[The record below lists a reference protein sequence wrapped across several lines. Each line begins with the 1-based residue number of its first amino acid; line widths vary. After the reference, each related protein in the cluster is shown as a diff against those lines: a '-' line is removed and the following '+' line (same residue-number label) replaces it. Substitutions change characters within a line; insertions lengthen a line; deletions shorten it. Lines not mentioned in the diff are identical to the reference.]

1 MSNYTKTTDF
11 EAKDGL
17 PSGDSGKIIK
27 GAEFETEFD
36 NIATAVATKS
46 NSAGPTFTGTVTYAT
61 LNDGTTA
68 LTSTVA
74 ELNILDG
81 VTSTAA
87 ELNILDGVTSTAAEL
102 NILDGV
108 TSTAAELNILDG
120 VTSTAAELNILD
132 GVTSTAAELNTLD
145 GVTAVVG
152 ELNALDL
159 GATAVGTAIAS
170 KAVVLDSDKDY
181 TGIRDLTLTG
191 DLTIGGDDLT
201 MGTNTAGMLLVADG
215 TNFNPTAVSS
225 LSAITTIASDDVFL
239 AVDTSGGGLKKVARS
254 VVVGGLATSSALSN
268 VSEDSS
274 PQLGGNLDLNGN
286 DLVTTSNATL
296 DLAPNG
302 TGTVVVRGNTNSGA
316 LVLNCESNTHG
327 QKIYAQP
334 HSASVTNTLMLPAGA
349 NSTLV
354 SLVSTDTLTNKTLT
368 SPKINEDVAVTST
381 ATELN
386 LLDGVTSTTAELN
399 ILDGVTSTAAE
410 LNILDGVTS
419 TAAELNYLDIATL
432 GLTAASKA
440 VTADANGVITLDNGF
455 SEEYAAVASS
465 SAAVS
470 LDLRTAS
477 NFSHDLTENTTISF
491 ANPAASGKVS
501 AATLRIIQGSTA
513 RTITWNS
520 SIKWAADTAPTLTT
534 TNDAVDIF
542 VFYTVDGG
550 TTYYGFTAGQVM
562 S

>member
-120 VTSTAAELNILD
+120 VTSTASELNILDGVTSTTAELNILDGVTSTFTELNLLDGVTSTTAELNILDGVTSTTAELNILD
-132 GVTSTAAELNTLD
+132 GVTSTAAELNILD
-145 GVTAVVG
+145 GVTSTAA
-152 ELNALDL
+152 ELNILDGKDFL
-159 GATAVGTAIAS
+159 DENNFASDSATGIAS
-170 KAVVLDSDKDY
+170 QQSIKAYV
-181 TGIRDLTLTG
+181 
-191 DLTIGGDDLT
+191 
-201 MGTNTAGMLLVADG
+201 DG
-215 TNFNPTAVSS
+215 SVSS
-225 LSAITTIASDDVFL
+225 VTPSSTT
-239 AVDTSGGGLKKVARS
+239 
-254 VVVGGLATSSALSN
+254 
-268 VSEDSS
+268 
-274 PQLGGNLDLNGN
+274 
-286 DLVTTSNATL
+286 
-296 DLAPNG
+296 
-302 TGTVVVRGNTNSGA
+302 
-316 LVLNCESNTHG
+316 
-327 QKIYAQP
+327 
-334 HSASVTNTLMLPAGA
+334 
-349 NSTLV
+349 
-354 SLVSTDTLTNKTLT
+354 TLTNKTLT

-419 TAAELNYLDIATL
+419 TFTELNLLDGVTSTTAELNILDGVTSTAAELNILDGVTSTATELNILDGVTATTAELNYLDIATL

-465 SAAVS
+465 SNVVS
-470 LDLRTAS
+470 LNLRTAN
-477 NFSHDLTENTTISF
+477 NFSHDLTEATTVSF
-491 ANPAASGKVS
+491 TNPAASGKVS
-501 AATLRIIQGSTA
+501 AATLRIIQGSTPRA
-513 RTITWNS
+513 ITWNS
-520 SIKWAADTAPTLTT
+520 SIKWAADTAPTLSQAD
-534 TNDAVDIF
+534 DAVDIF